1 MSTSSSSQSPSTT
14 TPSQQNS
21 LTSSLPPNTQP
32 TALPEPTTIKHK
44 PNAPFT
50 PTPSDVLSLR
60 HTLLHFVPLEL
71 ANIII
76 NDAEYWP
83 VLTSSRDAFD
93 GPALVSAHTGKE
105 ERKDGK
111 DGWCYVVSP
120 EVPKLDEVYVKVQRV
135 KFSVGVFY
143 EKAEGGCEGKF
154 LSSLFFRLFQ
164 TLTRTLQENR
174 QAQTHGSKLPSSP
187 PLLPLLRPSQMTV
200 T

>member
-1 MSTSSSSQSPSTT
+1 MPLVQPTFTIQPQFTSMSTSS
-14 TPSQQNS
+14 
-21 LTSSLPPNTQP
+21 SSLPPNTQP
-32 TALPEPTTIKHK
+32 TALPEPTTIKPK
-44 PNAPFT
+44 PTAPFT

-60 HTLLHFVPLEL
+60 YTLLHFVPLEL

-83 VLTSSRDAFD
+83 VLTTSRDAFD

-120 EVPKLDEVYVKVQRV
+120 QVPKLAETYVKVQRV

-154 LSSLFFRLFQ
+154 LSFIFFRFSQ
-164 TLTRTLQENR
+164 MLTRTL
-174 QAQTHGSKLPSSP
+174 
-187 PLLPLLRPSQMTV
+187 
-200 T
+200 